1 MCEFLREGE
10 HSFSEQEPSLSSKHR
25 YKIGDLGQY
34 PMFQSFVF
42 ITVPE
47 PAKGLRQSWSWKLS
61 TGILNP
67 LAKL

>member
-47 PAKGLRQSWSWKLS
+47 PS
-61 TGILNP
+61 TNFILAIL
-67 LAKL
+67 LASLLKR